1 MFGFGRSAELDR
13 REQAL
18 NMREQE
24 LNQREFDLRKLEYS
38 LRVQEQKL
46 SAMEL
51 KLENQI
57 TEATKT
63 RDKYQAERQMLLYTR
78 EEKLANADKQAA
90 KIVANAQKEAE
101 SLCLKGYQEGKLKG
115 LQSGQKSYWDM
126 EKERDAALKKASNA
140 RHAAI
145 RRQRKALRAPKPIT
159 LFSNK

>member
-24 LNQREFDLRKLEYS
+24 LNQREFELRKLEYS

-90 KIVANAQKEAE
+90 KIVANRSKRSGKSLSQRLPRRKTKRTSIRTEELLGYGKGKRCSAQE
-101 SLCLKGYQEGKLKG
+101 SQ
-115 LQSGQKSYWDM
+115 
-126 EKERDAALKKASNA
+126 
-140 RHAAI
+140 
-145 RRQRKALRAPKPIT
+145 
-159 LFSNK
+159 

>member
-24 LNQREFDLRKLEYS
+24 LNQRENQIVYEEKKLQLKIYQFHEQQIK
-38 LRVQEQKL
+38 LQEQLEDATNEKDLYHRERLVLLNTKAYIIEEAKSAASKL
-46 SAMEL
+46 L
-51 KLENQI
+51 N
-57 TEATKT
+57 EAK
-63 RDKYQAERQMLLYTR
+63 
-78 EEKLANADKQAA
+78 
-90 KIVANAQKEAE
+90 KEAE
-101 SLCLKGYQEGKLKG
+101 VLKNQGYREGKLEG
-115 LQSGQKSYWDM
+115 LQSGKKSYWDM

-145 RRQRKALRAPKPIT
+145 RRQRKALRAPTPIT

>member
-24 LNQREFDLRKLEYS
+24 LNQRENQIVNEENNLQLKIYQFHEQQIKL
-38 LRVQEQKL
+38 QEQLEDANNEKDLYRRERLVLLNTKAYIIEEAKSAACKL
-46 SAMEL
+46 L
-51 KLENQI
+51 N
-57 TEATKT
+57 EAK
-63 RDKYQAERQMLLYTR
+63 
-78 EEKLANADKQAA
+78 
-90 KIVANAQKEAE
+90 KEAE
-101 SLCLKGYQEGKLKG
+101 VLKNQGYREGKLEG
-115 LQSGQKSYWDM
+115 LQSGKKSYWDM

>member
-24 LNQREFDLRKLEYS
+24 LNQRENQIVNEEKNLQLKIYQFHEQQIKL
-38 LRVQEQKL
+38 QEQLEDANNEKDLYRRERLVLLNTKAYIIEEAKSAASKL
-46 SAMEL
+46 L
-51 KLENQI
+51 NV
-57 TEATKT
+57 
-63 RDKYQAERQMLLYTR
+63 
-78 EEKLANADKQAA
+78 A
-90 KIVANAQKEAE
+90 KKEAE
-101 SLCLKGYQEGKLKG
+101 VLKNQGYQEGKLEG
-115 LQSGQKSYWDM
+115 LQSGKKSYWDM

-145 RRQRKALRAPKPIT
+145 RRHKKALRAPKPIT

>member
-18 NMREQE
+18 NTREQE
-24 LNQREFDLRKLEYS
+24 LNQRELELRKREYS

-46 SAMEL
+46 SEMEL
-51 KLENQI
+51 KLETRI
-57 TEATKT
+57 TEATKS

-78 EEKLANADKQAA
+78 EEKLAYADKQAA

-101 SLCLKGYQEGKLKG
+101 STRLKAYQEGKLAG
-115 LQSGQKSYWDM
+115 LKSGKKSYWDM
-126 EKERDAALKKASNA
+126 EKEKDAALKKASNA

-145 RRQRKALRAPKPIT
+145 RRQRKALKATKPII
-159 LFSNK
+159 